1 MERICP
7 KPYENIFICNCM
19 PQSVTKSIS
28 ELGFYSLVISNGD
41 ELVKNE
47 VGGCLV
53 RTKSAESDEGGVA
66 TGCSVLSSL
75 YLNDKWSKS
84 YYFSTLELELIYHL
98 CSCLLYNI
106 LLVPLLS
113 VSWKQIVQNFP
124 SKYRNPDST
133 IDLILL
139 LGKPHLLRTNKL
151 NLL

>member
-75 YLNDKWSKS
+75 YLNDK
-84 YYFSTLELELIYHL
+84 
-98 CSCLLYNI
+98 
-106 LLVPLLS
+106 
-113 VSWKQIVQNFP
+113 
-124 SKYRNPDST
+124 
-133 IDLILL
+133 
-139 LGKPHLLRTNKL
+139 
-151 NLL
+151 